1 MKLTRRDFGFGAAA
15 LAALAAG
22 AFGYRHIFGPWY
34 APTPYDDLLH
44 QIVDREPAALLGRTV
59 VKTMPRLD
67 VAALAARL
75 RRPGFALSRRAR
87 GDAAAG
93 RVVEAGGW
101 VVPETLAL
109 YAMLAAQFG

>member
-1 MKLTRRDFGFGAAA
+1 MRISRRGLGLGAAA
-15 LAALAAG
+15 LAVLGAG

-44 QIVDREPAALLGRTV
+44 QIVDREPASLLGKAAI
-59 VKTMPRLD
+59 KTMPRFD

-75 RRPGFALSRRAR
+75 RQPGFALSRRAR

-101 VVPETLAL
+101 LVPESVAL
-109 YAMLAAQFG
+109 YSALAAQF